1 MEKKRFFF
9 PFFSPLMQAI
19 FQRKAEKFQFS
30 THMTKS
36 IKVISQQPSAIER
49 CLFSSQSYDTFNES
63 FPLFVKQSRWFNK
76 PMGSK
81 GSQVLGVRQLCHQAP
96 FLSVI
101 KEMPPAGRETAAYEE
116 GRQGIAM

>member
-49 CLFSSQSYDTFNES
+49 CLFSSQSFQAIMTHSMN
-63 FPLFVKQSRWFNK
+63 
-76 PMGSK
+76 
-81 GSQVLGVRQLCHQAP
+81 LCP
-96 FLSVI
+96 FLSNKADGSI
-101 KEMPPAGRETAAYEE
+101 SPWAAKDPKF
-116 GRQGIAM
+116 